1 MTEFTGIL
9 PVRLGVRMESSLLD
23 VLFLS
28 EKRKNLLLLLLEG
41 PKNIEEIKNTLE
53 VRSSPIMTQIKILMK
68 HNLIVESNRIYKL
81 SNVGE
86 ILVPKMKTIL
96 ETFNVFD
103 KNHEYWVNQD
113 MTSIPLEFLDQI
125 GKLGNYI
132 EVNPDRNHVFE
143 YPREVVK
150 QLSESQNVMISSS
163 FFLPIY
169 PSLCIELA
177 AKGTEITLVFTEY
190 VFDRMLN
197 DYKRELEHFLN
208 LKYTKLYVC
217 NNNNMKIASSIVTE
231 KFLALSLF
239 CNSGI
244 YYNHN
249 LVSFDE
255 SALKWGKELFDHYKS
270 LARPITKV

>member
-1 MTEFTGIL
+1 
-9 PVRLGVRMESSLLD
+9 MESSLLD

-28 EKRKNLLLLLLEG
+28 EKRKNLLLLLLDG
-41 PKNIEEIKNTLE
+41 PKNIEEIKSTLD

-68 HNLIVESNRIYKL
+68 NDLIVESNRLYKL
-81 SNVGE
+81 SSIGE

-96 ETFNVFD
+96 ETFNVLD
-103 KNHEYWVNQD
+103 KNHDYWINQD
-113 MTSIPLEFLDQI
+113 MTSIPSEFLDEI
-125 GKLGNYI
+125 GKLGDYI

-143 YPREVVK
+143 YPKEVVK
-150 QLSESQNVMISSS
+150 YLSESEKVMITSS

-177 AKGTEITLVFTEY
+177 AKGTDITLVFTEY
-190 VFDRMLN
+190 VYDRMLN
-197 DYKRELEHFLN
+197 DYKKELEHFLN
-208 LKYTKLYVC
+208 LKYTRLYVC

-231 KFLALSLF
+231 KFMALSLF

-249 LVSFDE
+249 LISFDE
-255 SALKWGKELFDHYKS
+255 SALKWGRELFNHYKGI
-270 LARPITKV
+270 ARPITKI

>member
-1 MTEFTGIL
+1 
-9 PVRLGVRMESSLLD
+9 MESSLLD

-28 EKRKNLLLLLLEG
+28 EKRKSLLTLLLDG
-41 PKNIEEIKNTLE
+41 PKNIEEIKSTLN

-68 HNLIVESNRIYKL
+68 HDLIVENNRLYKL
-81 SNVGE
+81 SSIGE
-86 ILVPKMKTIL
+86 ILVPKMKNIL

-113 MTSIPLEFLDQI
+113 MNSIPPGFLDEI
-125 GKLGNYI
+125 GKLGDYL

-143 YPREVVK
+143 YPKEVVNH
-150 QLSESQNVMISSS
+150 LAESGKVMITSS

-177 AKGTEITLVFTEY
+177 AKGTEISLVFTEY
-190 VFDRMLN
+190 VYDRMLN
-197 DYKRELEHFLN
+197 DYRRELEHFLN

-231 KFLALSLF
+231 KFMAISLF

-249 LVSFDE
+249 LVSFDD
-255 SALKWGKELFDHYKS
+255 SALKWGRDLFDHYKNV
-270 LARPITKV
+270 ARPITRV